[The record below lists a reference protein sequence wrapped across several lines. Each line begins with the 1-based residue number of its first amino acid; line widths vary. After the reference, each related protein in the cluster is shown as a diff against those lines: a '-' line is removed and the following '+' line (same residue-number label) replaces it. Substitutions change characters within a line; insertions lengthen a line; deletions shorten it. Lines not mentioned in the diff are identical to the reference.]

1 MTART
6 MSARSAWH
14 IGVGAIGASWLL
26 CAVVVA
32 LRGMLT
38 SVDPWLPVHLL
49 LLGAVSNAILV
60 WSTYFTEALLRQPR
74 AGRRLVEAVRLGT
87 FNVGAVA
94 VVLGM
99 TVDAVALVVVGAD
112 LVIVAVGWHALV
124 LLLRIRRSLPSRFGA
139 TVRYYVV
146 ASTLLLLGI
155 CLGVVLALHDLDDDA
170 HARVALAHVALNV
183 LGWMGL
189 TVLGTLVTLW
199 PTMLHTQIVDGAER
213 ASRRALPVLNDGG

>member
-74 AGRRLVEAVRLGT
+74 AASRLVEAVRL
-87 FNVGAVA
+87 
-94 VVLGM
+94 
-99 TVDAVALVVVGAD
+99 ALD
-112 LVIVAVGWHALV
+112 YHA
-124 LLLRIRRSLPSRFGA
+124 A
-139 TVRYYVV
+139 NHQ
-146 ASTLLLLGI
+146 
-155 CLGVVLALHDLDDDA
+155 ALFA
-170 HARVALAHVALNV
+170 AAAPAPKA
-183 LGWMGL
+183 M
-189 TVLGTLVTLW
+189 
-199 PTMLHTQIVDGAER
+199 P
-213 ASRRALPVLNDGG
+213 

>member
-26 CAVVVA
+26 SAVVVA

-74 AGRRLVEAVRLGT
+74 AASRLVEAVRLGT

-94 VVLGM
+94 VMTHEPPGPAGVL
-99 TVDAVALVVVGAD
+99 
-112 LVIVAVGWHALV
+112 
-124 LLLRIRRSLPSRFGA
+124 P
-139 TVRYYVV
+139 
-146 ASTLLLLGI
+146 
-155 CLGVVLALHDLDDDA
+155 
-170 HARVALAHVALNV
+170 
-183 LGWMGL
+183 
-189 TVLGTLVTLW
+189 
-199 PTMLHTQIVDGAER
+199 P
-213 ASRRALPVLNDGG
+213 LNDREGLLACRAAHGGSGSQRSTCPAVLPPGGTTR

>member
-6 MSARSAWH
+6 MSTRSAWH

-26 CAVVVA
+26 SAVVVA

-74 AGRRLVEAVRLGT
+74 AASRLVEAVRLGT

-99 TVDAVALVVVGAD
+99 TVDAVTLVVVGAD

-124 LLLRIRRSLPSRFGA
+124 LLLRIRRSLPSRFG
-139 TVRYYVV
+139 
-146 ASTLLLLGI
+146 
-155 CLGVVLALHDLDDDA
+155 
-170 HARVALAHVALNV
+170 
-183 LGWMGL
+183 
-189 TVLGTLVTLW
+189 
-199 PTMLHTQIVDGAER
+199 
-213 ASRRALPVLNDGG
+213 

>member
-1 MTART
+1 VTART
-6 MSARSAWH
+6 MSTRSAWH

-26 CAVVVA
+26 SAVVVA

-74 AGRRLVEAVRLGT
+74 AASRLVEAVRLGT

-99 TVDAVALVVVGAD
+99 TVDAVTLVVVGVD

-124 LLLRIRRSLPSRFGA
+124 LLLRIRRSLPSRFG
-139 TVRYYVV
+139 
-146 ASTLLLLGI
+146 
-155 CLGVVLALHDLDDDA
+155 
-170 HARVALAHVALNV
+170 
-183 LGWMGL
+183 
-189 TVLGTLVTLW
+189 
-199 PTMLHTQIVDGAER
+199 
-213 ASRRALPVLNDGG
+213 